1 MSIKHFER
9 RKQVIELRRRGL
21 TESQIAKDLGVSE
34 RTVRRDLRSL
44 QVQEFVEELKRRQL
58 QDIEESED
66 PRTRLHYRDKMLDK
80 LMPRQLNTKVEGG
93 SSPILLEIWRPQTE
107 EKKKDAVD

>member
-1 MSIKHFER
+1 M
-9 RKQVIELRRRGL
+9 GL
-21 TESQIAKDLGVSE
+21 TESQIAKKLGVSE

-80 LMPRQLNTKVEGG
+80 LIPRHLNTKVDGG
-93 SSPILLEIWRPQTE
+93 STPIILEIWRPQTE
-107 EKKKDAVD
+107 DKNKDAAD